1 MLSIPLTK
9 KPSNKLWVLVAQTA
23 SFGIFLP
30 LAGSVLFYLFFPDW
44 KWPNEPF
51 HSLIETLGGFIAISV
66 AGLLLFLNDTRYVR
80 KHHFW
85 VGCGL
90 ISMGLLDIFHA
101 GVSVGNTFVW
111 FHSVATFLGGFFLGL
126 IWLENKEW
134 LPKDFKL
141 AFVSIGGISILGASV
156 FLIFPELAPAMLK
169 NRTFTFSA
177 RALNILGGVG
187 FLVASVWLV
196 REVCLKREWEDYF
209 LLVHCLLF
217 GSAGILFELSELWDG
232 PWWWWHFLRIL
243 AYTAVFGFA
252 LKNYQEILAEL
263 KNFNEQLNIKIK
275 ERTNQLEETTLENQ
289 LILQSAG
296 EGIYGL
302 DAEGHTT
309 FTNQAAEKMLGFSLE
324 EMRSQ
329 SQHTLIHH
337 THADG
342 TPYPRHECPIYA
354 AINDGSVHR
363 VTNEV
368 FWRKDG
374 TSFPVDYTSTPIVQN
389 GEVTGA
395 VVIFKDV
402 TEQKRQEEN
411 LQKAKEEAE
420 RANRAKSLFLAN
432 MSHEIRTPMN
442 AVLGFSQVLLRKKQ
456 LDKETKDLVRTID
469 SSGKNLLSLIN
480 EILDISKIEAGK
492 MELNLGAFDLNEMID
507 NIGSLFELR
516 CRQKKLNW
524 VVKKDFSGSLVVH
537 GDESKLRQVLVN
549 LLGNAIKFT
558 ESGEV
563 IFSVSVVEGNKYRF
577 DIIDTGNGIPAE
589 AQSTIYDAFQQEEE
603 GAKKG
608 GTGLGLAISKKQL
621 ELMGSDLQLKSE
633 FNEGAHFYFT
643 ICLQPSD
650 KEIKRDDLKH
660 HNILHLASG
669 SNIKALVVDD
679 IEENRRVLSI
689 LLSDVGVEIIEA
701 VDGKEGVEKAIEHKP
716 DIVFMDMR
724 MPVMRGEE
732 AGKLIKKKLGND
744 NVKIVVIT
752 ASAFDKRR
760 EYYLEMGFDEYI
772 AKPFKSEQVF
782 NCLNEL
788 LDVEFV
794 YEMENVD
801 DDPESISD
809 LDFSNLSIPGDLC
822 KELIKAA
829 ELYNITSLEKN
840 LVLLEAREEV
850 PDSLTAHLRKLL
862 SEYEID
868 AIVDVLKSLKQA

>member
-1 MLSIPLTK
+1 MLSNPLIK
-9 KPSNKLWVLVAQTA
+9 RPSNNIWVLVAQTS

-30 LAGSVLFYLFFPDW
+30 LVGSVLFYLFFPDW
-44 KWPNEPF
+44 RWPNEPF
-51 HSLIETLGGFIAISV
+51 HSLIETLGGVIAISV
-66 AGLLLFLNDTRYVR
+66 AGLLLFLNNTKYVR

-101 GVSVGNTFVW
+101 GVPVGNTFVW

-134 LPKDFKL
+134 IPEDFKS
-141 AFVSIGGISILGASV
+141 AFFSIGGISILGASV
-156 FLIFPELAPAMLK
+156 FLVFPELEPAMLK
-169 NRTFTFSA
+169 NGTFTFSA
-177 RALNILGGVG
+177 RALNILGGIG
-187 FLVASVWLV
+187 FLVASAWLA
-196 REVCLKREWEDYF
+196 REVSLKREWEDYF
-209 LLVHCLLF
+209 LLIHCLLF

-232 PWWWWHFLRIL
+232 PWWWWHFLRLL
-243 AYTAVFGFA
+243 AYAAVFGFA

-275 ERTNQLEETTLENQ
+275 ERTNQLEEATLENE

-309 FTNQAAEKMLGFSLE
+309 FTNQAAEKMLGYTLE

-342 TPYPRHECPIYA
+342 TPYPRHECPIFA
-354 AINDGSVHR
+354 AIEDGSVHR
-363 VTNEV
+363 VSNEV

-402 TEQKRQEEN
+402 AEQKKQEEK
-411 LQKAKEEAE
+411 LRIAKDEAE

-442 AVLGFSQVLLRKKQ
+442 AVLGFSQVLLRKKH
-456 LDKETKDLVRTID
+456 LDKETIDLVKTID

-492 MELNLGAFDLNEMID
+492 MELNLAAFDLNELID
-507 NIGSLFELR
+507 NIDSLFELR
-516 CRQKKLNW
+516 CRQKKLKW
-524 VVKKDFSGSLVVH
+524 VVKKSFSSSLVVH

-563 IFSVSVVEGNKYRF
+563 VFTVSVTEENNYRF
-577 DIIDTGNGIPAE
+577 DIIDTGSGIPAK
-589 AQSTIYDAFQQEEE
+589 AQLKIYDAFQQDEE

-621 ELMGSDLQLKSE
+621 ELMGSDLHLKSE
-633 FNEGAHFYFT
+633 INEGAHFYFT
-643 ICLQPSD
+643 IELQPSSE
-650 KEIKRDDLKH
+650 EIKREDLKH

-689 LLSDVGVEIIEA
+689 LLSDVGIEVIEA

-732 AGKLIKKKLGND
+732 AGKQIQKHLGKD

-760 EYYLEMGFDEYI
+760 DYYLEMGFDEYI
-772 AKPFKSEQVF
+772 AKPFRSEQVF

-794 YEMENVD
+794 YEMKND
-801 DDPESISD
+801 DLELETVNNLD
-809 LDFSNLSIPGDLC
+809 LSNLSIPGDLC
-822 KELIKAA
+822 KELIK
-829 ELYNITSLEKN
+829 
-840 LVLLEAREEV
+840 
-850 PDSLTAHLRKLL
+850 
-862 SEYEID
+862 
-868 AIVDVLKSLKQA
+868 